1 MSCRTKYDKIIK
13 RNCIISWKGGFI
25 MARRDDMTKVSFR
38 VSIDEKNKLTKF
50 AEENDLTISQIIR
63 RSVKKFLDRQEAKDE
78 E

>member
-25 MARRDDMTKVSFR
+25 MERRDDMTKVSFR

-63 RSVKKFLDRQEAKDE
+63 RSVKMFLDSQEAKDE

>member
-1 MSCRTKYDKIIK
+1 MSCRTRYDKIIK

-38 VSIDEKNKLTKF
+38 VSIDEKNKLIKF

-63 RSVKKFLDRQEAKDE
+63 RSVKMFLDSQEAKDE

>member
-1 MSCRTKYDKIIK
+1 M
-13 RNCIISWKGGFI
+13 SWKGGFI

-63 RSVKKFLDRQEAKDE
+63 RSVKMFLDSQEAKDKE
-78 E
+78 

>member
-1 MSCRTKYDKIIK
+1 MTKFIK

-38 VSIDEKNKLTKF
+38 VSTDEKNKLTKF

-63 RSVKKFLDRQEAKDE
+63 RSVKMFLDSQEAKDE

>member
-50 AEENDLTISQIIR
+50 AEEND
-63 RSVKKFLDRQEAKDE
+63 
-78 E
+78 

>member
-1 MSCRTKYDKIIK
+1 MSCRTKYDRIIK

-25 MARRDDMTKVSFR
+25 MTRRDDMTKVSFR

-63 RSVKKFLDRQEAKDE
+63 RSVKMFLDSQKAEDE

>member
-1 MSCRTKYDKIIK
+1 
-13 RNCIISWKGGFI
+13 

-63 RSVKKFLDRQEAKDE
+63 RSVKMFLDSQKVEDE

>member
-1 MSCRTKYDKIIK
+1 
-13 RNCIISWKGGFI
+13 

-38 VSIDEKNKLTKF
+38 ISVDEKNELMKF

-63 RSVKKFLDRQEAKDE
+63 RSVKMFLDSQKADE

>member
-1 MSCRTKYDKIIK
+1 MSCRTKYDRIIK

-25 MARRDDMTKVSFR
+25 MARREDMTKVSFR
-38 VSIDEKNKLTKF
+38 ISVDEKNELMKF

-63 RSVKKFLDRQEAKDE
+63 RSVKMFLDSQKADE

>member
-1 MSCRTKYDKIIK
+1 MSCRTRYDKIIK

-25 MARRDDMTKVSFR
+25 MVRRDDMTKVSFR

-63 RSVKKFLDRQEAKDE
+63 RSVKMFLDSQEAKDE

>member
-1 MSCRTKYDKIIK
+1 
-13 RNCIISWKGGFI
+13 

-50 AEENDLTISQIIR
+50 SENNDLTISQINL
-63 RSVKKFLDRQEAKDE
+63 RSVKMFLDIQDAKDE

>member
-13 RNCIISWKGGFI
+13 RNCIFSWKGGFI

-63 RSVKKFLDRQEAKDE
+63 RSVKMFLDSQKAEDE